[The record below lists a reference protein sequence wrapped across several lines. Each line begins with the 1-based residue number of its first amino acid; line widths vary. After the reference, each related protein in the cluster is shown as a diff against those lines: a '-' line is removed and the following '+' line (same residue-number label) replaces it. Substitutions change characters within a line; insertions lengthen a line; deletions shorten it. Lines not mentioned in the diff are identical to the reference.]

1 MTKVY
6 LKKFVC
12 KKNGFEKNTTDASVA
27 KKWIASKEN
36 VDILFNDG
44 SIETFRANIKR
55 IILIGKTPIIWS
67 TYPYP
72 LKVIGIDDKVRKM
85 YSPHFYHI
93 TKKEYISLEQAK
105 QCVENG
111 EEIQAITPNI
121 STSPIKRF
129 VADNKFL
136 TRSYSLYEI
145 C

>member
-12 KKNGFEKNTTDASVA
+12 KKNGFEKNTTDANVA

-44 SIETFRANIKR
+44 STETFRATIKR

-85 YSPHFYHI
+85 YSPNFYHI

-136 TRSYSLYEI
+136 TQSYTLYEI